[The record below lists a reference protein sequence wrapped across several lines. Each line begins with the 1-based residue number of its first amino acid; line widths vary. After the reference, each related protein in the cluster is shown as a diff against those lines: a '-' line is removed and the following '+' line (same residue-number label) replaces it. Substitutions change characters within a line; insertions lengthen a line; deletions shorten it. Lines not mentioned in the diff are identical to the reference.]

1 VTANPPDGVAEADAV
16 GNDDVRSAAD
26 PVPGR
31 GPDPP
36 RSAVP
41 RQANETDREV
51 VGGGRLVQLAER
63 VDTHLETFP
72 EASKKH
78 SYASITFVFGRRKP
92 SIENGAGLPFSDV
105 ARTLSSRR

>member
-1 VTANPPDGVAEADAV
+1 
-16 GNDDVRSAAD
+16 
-26 PVPGR
+26 
-31 GPDPP
+31 
-36 RSAVP
+36 VP

-63 VDTHLETFP
+63 VDKHLETFP
-72 EASKKH
+72 EASKKY

-105 ARTLSSRR
+105 ARTLSLVADGPRQASGRQASARWRTRDSLLTTRS